1 MKRFASTPERIE
13 NRVGTEFFDAA
24 SEVVMKR
31 ILTLVLFGS
40 LTASLLTAQ
49 ARRAPTQ
56 FSSPVLDE
64 VARLSAGGASD
75 ATILAFL
82 HARRARLESA
92 PSADDLIRLKQIGVS
107 EKVIEYL
114 AGISSSPD
122 RGRERRRAVRSD
134 DASDDGSDVV
144 AYDSP
149 GGYYGR
155 PYSSYLFVGGFYSL
169 FFYPGF
175 VIRGGGFGRGHF
187 HGRRFR

>member
-1 MKRFASTPERIE
+1 MKRFASTLAKIE
-13 NRVGTEFFDAA
+13 NRDGHEFFDAA
-24 SEVVMKR
+24 LEVVMKR

-40 LTASLLTAQ
+40 LTASFLTAQ
-49 ARRAPTQ
+49 ARSAPTE

-114 AGISSSPD
+114 AGISSPID
-122 RGRERRRAVRSD
+122 RGRERRRAVRNE
-134 DASDDGSDVV
+134 DAPDDGSDVV

-155 PYSSYLFVGGFYSL
+155 PYSSYLFMGGFYSP

-175 VIRGGGFGRGHF
+175 VFRGGFGHRHF

>member
-1 MKRFASTPERIE
+1 
-13 NRVGTEFFDAA
+13 
-24 SEVVMKR
+24 MKR

-82 HARRARLESA
+82 HARRARLESP

-107 EKVIEYL
+107 EKVVEYL
-114 AGISSSPD
+114 AGIPVAGD
-122 RGRERRRAVRSD
+122 RPRGLRRVVRD
-134 DASDDGSDVV
+134 EDASDGSDVV

-155 PYSSYLFVGGFYSL
+155 PYSSYLFVGGFYSP

-175 VIRGGGFGRGHF
+175 VFRGGFGHRHF
-187 HGRRFR
+187 HFHHGRR

>member
-1 MKRFASTPERIE
+1 MKRIASTPERIE
-13 NRVGTEFFDAA
+13 NRAGTEFFDAA

-49 ARRAPTQ
+49 ARSAPTQ

-107 EKVIEYL
+107 EKVIQYL
-114 AGISSSPD
+114 AGISSAPQ
-122 RGRERRRAVRSD
+122 RGRERRRAVRND
-134 DASDDGSDVV
+134 DVSDDGSDVV

-155 PYSSYLFVGGFYSL
+155 PYYPYLYVGGFYGGP

-175 VIRGGGFGRGHF
+175 VFRGGFGRGHF